1 MTLFI
6 GDQVIQSA
14 DNFSDRGRLTLSFID
29 GGREWTNWAMT
40 VRTAPYAFA
49 DEGAFLAAVQQ
60 GLHGVSF
67 LLMPV
72 LGLMVSPVKLMS
84 LSGSELFA
92 LHEVEKGK
100 GGTKEAARAQRV
112 LEHHDLKTGA
122 DLAKVDGFLKDLG
135 VDGRAVFQAMGL
147 SDRLALLDT
156 ITWID
161 ADEDDGVTPTLTA
174 LDHEAA
180 AFAADEARTPM
191 EFIDYLHVYKDLAGK
206 PNAKADPGERLKN
219 AQTAIH
225 TLLPLL
231 FWGLDCPQ
239 VAGLVAPSE
248 VAQAVK
254 MWIATGKAVGF
265 ARLSAGVREIVAH
278 THYHGQTGQA
288 AREYLRGYLKAS
300 RELLETA
307 EISRGLLGQDGAT
320 CVFPLA
326 SHQCEAWL
334 KLDADGVISLTSF
347 RLKRRRKAADDDFK
361 FSDDSELEKAS

>member
-14 DNFSDRGRLTLSFID
+14 DGFSDRGRSVLAFID

-49 DEGAFLAAVQQ
+49 DESAFLATVQQ
-60 GLHGVSF
+60 GLHGVR
-67 LLMPV
+67 LVLMST
-72 LGLMVSPVKLMS
+72 LGLLVSPVKLMS

-112 LEHHDLKTGA
+112 LEHHDLKTS
-122 DLAKVDGFLKDLG
+122 KDLESIGPFLTNLG
-135 VDGRAVFQAMGL
+135 VADRPVFQALGF
-147 SDRLALLDT
+147 SDRLALLDMMA
-156 ITWID
+156 WID
-161 ADEDDGVTPTLTA
+161 ADADDTSLTLTD

-180 AFAADEARTPM
+180 AFAADEARTPL
-191 EFIDYLHVYKDLAGK
+191 EFIDYVHVYKNLANK
-206 PNAKADPGERLKN
+206 PNAKTDPGDRLKN
-219 AQTAIH
+219 AQAAVH
-225 TLLPLL
+225 ALLPLL

-239 VAGLVAPSE
+239 VPGLVAPSE
-248 VAQAVK
+248 VASAVK
-254 MWIATGKAVGF
+254 MWVATGKAVGF
-265 ARLSAGVREIVAH
+265 ARLSAGVREVVAH

-288 AREYLRGYLKAS
+288 VREYLRGYLKAS
-300 RELLETA
+300 RELLEGA

-320 CVFPLA
+320 CVFPIA

-347 RLKRRRKAADDDFK
+347 RLKRRRKTSDDDFK